1 MGRRKTSNSKKKASK
16 KDVKTFSSDFHGGI
30 LVAIG
35 IILFVLLTF
44 KDAGTISDFLNNITR
59 GFFGNLALTLPL
71 VLIIVGI
78 HEIASEKKTKPY
90 TEIYKGV
97 IKWQLKLFQQM
108 LIKRLRCQ
116 VLFTLLHCHSFP
128 KVFISI

>member
-59 GFFGNLALTLPL
+59 GFFGNLALMLPL

-78 HEIASEKKTKPY
+78 HEIASEK
-90 TEIYKGV
+90 IGRAHV
-97 IKWQLKLFQQM
+97 
-108 LIKRLRCQ
+108 
-116 VLFTLLHCHSFP
+116 
-128 KVFISI
+128 